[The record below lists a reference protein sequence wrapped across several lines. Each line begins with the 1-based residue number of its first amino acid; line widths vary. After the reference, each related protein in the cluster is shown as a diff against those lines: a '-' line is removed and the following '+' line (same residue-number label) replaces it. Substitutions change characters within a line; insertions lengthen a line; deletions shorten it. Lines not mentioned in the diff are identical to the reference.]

1 MLVGGGSM
9 GRSHRARGCG
19 SVFQDGRCGDVT
31 GSPCRE
37 STPPGSAGKTLET
50 PGHLTEGTE
59 APREPATARGHT
71 ASWHRASPLLGL
83 GHLAAEPQPPL
94 LAVARLR
101 GSRCP
106 RAEAA
111 AAAEAAPSPDS
122 TTRLVLSASRA
133 PGWAPLRPRTSSSP
147 YGLLMP
153 YWSRAQ
159 GLSSQWKQRP
169 GLARA
174 VVLP

>member
-1 MLVGGGSM
+1 MLLGGGSM
-9 GRSHRARGCG
+9 GRSHRARGWG
-19 SVFQDGRCGDVT
+19 SVFHRQVWRRD

-37 STPPGSAGKTLET
+37 PTPPGSAGKTLET
-50 PGHLTEGTE
+50 PSHSTEGTE

-94 LAVARLR
+94 LAVARLQ

-111 AAAEAAPSPDS
+111 AAAEAVPSPDS
-122 TTRLVLSASRA
+122 MTRLVLSASRA

-153 YWSRAQ
+153 YW
-159 GLSSQWKQRP
+159 P
-169 GLARA
+169 
-174 VVLP
+174 